1 MIFTISDTQFFILF
15 NHNLKIR
22 IVISVIP
29 FGSDYASLSLS
40 ILNLSASNEKYL
52 QIPLEFIYKSDNN

>member
-1 MIFTISDTQFFILF
+1 MF